1 MSVSEFVPVVPFVS
15 YREYED
21 MLASLIQEY
30 QAMVVHDSERT
41 TRWGDMMD
49 GVEWIVRLRWLEQ
62 GELLFLKLTKGRG
75 KEWCNNMNQMVVHAL
90 HTAVR
95 VLVQTRRLMNRP
107 LSPSPSSNLWDKLV
121 VSALLKRETEYAI
134 ADRRESPNNMYDFE
148 CQNFRFI
155 LDDND
160 GGDYLTVAQVQAMNL
175 AFAMLGHPRL
185 GRAAAGRIL
194 GYDTIKLVLAK
205 CSQPMNQ

>member
-1 MSVSEFVPVVPFVS
+1 MSVSEFVPVVPFAS

-62 GELLFLKLTKGRG
+62 GELLFLKFTKGRG

-121 VSALLKRETEYAI
+121 VSALLKRETEHAI

-175 AFAMLGHPRL
+175 AFAMLSHPRL
-185 GRAAAGRIL
+185 GCAAAGRIL